1 MKKSL
6 AIASIALATVAGGTW
21 NTGWVSGAVAA
32 EVSLNLVT
40 MLPKKHPI
48 GRAFRGFID
57 GTNKEFQGQ
66 FHMDWPGGPEVVPQF
81 KQPNAVRIG
90 SVAMTITS
98 PSYVNGILSVSG
110 AANYSNKTYEEIR
123 ASGYLDY
130 MTELHAKKGLVY
142 VAELPVTDLRF
153 HIYLRKSVKSIAE
166 LKDKKIRVFPA
177 LKPAVEALGGS
188 PLVLP
193 MGEIFTAME
202 RGVIDGFAQGT
213 MGIGKRYNGVAA
225 GYIVPGI
232 YRATFHVLAN
242 PKAWGKLPSALREKV
257 TSYARGIGAANFE
270 KSWAKPLKISYGQLA
285 DNKINPIRF
294 SAAEQAKYVKLVQD
308 AAWASVQKRAPAE
321 GAKLRS
327 MLMK

>member
-1 MKKSL
+1 MRDS
-6 AIASIALATVAGGTW
+6 
-21 NTGWVSGAVAA
+21 
-32 EVSLNLVT
+32 
-40 MLPKKHPI
+40 HP
-48 GRAFRGFID
+48 FR
-57 GTNKEFQGQ
+57 
-66 FHMDWPGGPEVVPQF
+66 MDWRGGPEVVPQF

-123 ASGYLDY
+123 ATGYLDY

-142 VAELPVTDLRF
+142 VAELPVSDLRF
-153 HIYLRKSVKSIAE
+153 HIYLRNSVKTIAE
-166 LKDKKIRVFPA
+166 LKNKKIRVFPA

-202 RGVIDGFAQGT
+202 RGIIDGFAQGT

-225 GYIVPGI
+225 GYIVPGM

-242 PKAWGKLPSALREKV
+242 PKAWAKLPASLRADV
-257 TSYARGIGAANFE
+257 TRYARGIGAAKFE
-270 KSWAKPLKISYGQLA
+270 KSWTKPLKISYGQLA
-285 DNKINPIRF
+285 ANKINPIRF
-294 SAAEQAKYVKLVQD
+294 SAAEQAKYMKMVQD
-308 AAWASVQKRAPAE
+308 AAWASVEKKPPVE